1 MENAL
6 RKVRERTSL
15 TRALKIFSHGVS
27 ALAVAAFLYLTF
39 VAVKASAYELIK
51 LLVTLG
57 VPFVILSVVRRVI
70 NAPRPYELYDFYDI
84 PPKNKRGSSFPS
96 RHAHSAV
103 AIGTVLCFY
112 SPILGGVLLLL
123 GCLMC
128 CARVLLG
135 MHFIRDVLAGAV
147 TGAAS
152 SLLGA
157 LIFSLT

>member
-6 RKVRERTSL
+6 RKVRERASL

-27 ALAVAAFLYLTF
+27 VLAVAAFLYLSF
-39 VAVKASAYELIK
+39 AAIRVSAYELMK

-70 NAPRPYELYDFYDI
+70 NAPRPYELYDFYDA
-84 PPKNKRGSSFPS
+84 PPKAKCGSSFPS
-96 RHAHSAV
+96 RHAHSSI
-103 AIGTVLCFY
+103 AIGTVLCFC
-112 SPILGGVLLLL
+112 SPILGSVLLLF

-135 MHFIRDVLAGAV
+135 IHFIRDVLAGAV
-147 TGAAS
+147 TGAVS